1 MAKPSQLILPK
12 TQNVAAQMGIEPV
25 RPALPKITGV
35 VPFGSK
41 ILVEVLRDDEI
52 MGTSLYVGA
61 GAGTGAQDGAPQAV
75 IVKLGSGI
83 NADSGLKEGQ
93 RIYWTGKGTMV
104 SDPSGDKGRTRA
116 LLEMHNIIAILEE
129 EK

>member
-1 MAKPSQLILPK
+1 MAKPSPLILPNK
-12 TQNVAAQMGIEPV
+12 QNVAAQMGVEPI
-25 RPALPKITGV
+25 RPALPKVKGV
-35 VPFGSK
+35 RPFGSK

-75 IVKLGSGI
+75 IIKLGSGVP
-83 NADSGLKEGQ
+83 ADAGLSEGQ

-104 SDPSGDKGRTRA
+104 SDPTADPGRTRA
-116 LLEMHNIIAILEE
+116 LLEIHNIIAILEE
-129 EK
+129 DK